1 MRTVTSIRTENLSIG
16 YRLQNNGETVV
27 HKGLNLE
34 LEQGELTCL
43 LGLNGSGKS
52 TLLRTLSGSQKPL
65 SGHIYWMDKEISKY
79 SDAERALM
87 VGVVLTDKIHAGGLT
102 VYELVALGRYPH
114 TGFFG
119 QLTANDDKEVC
130 QAMEFTG
137 ISNMA
142 NRYYSELSDGERQKV
157 LIAKALAQECPIIL
171 LDEPTAFLDINSRLE
186 TMSLLLR
193 LTRIGKS
200 ILLSTHDIDLAI
212 QMSDSIWMLDKE
224 KDFVFG
230 APEDLILDGTFN
242 RFFGKNGISMDLETG
257 AIHFEHPKAEPIYV
271 NAAKSISYWVNNA
284 LVRNGYRAV
293 YTPEESDIHITV
305 KEFPEMEIHKINDFT
320 LTVYSMEELIRRMR
334 LL

>member
-1 MRTVTSIRTENLSIG
+1 MRSVTSIRTENLSIG
-16 YRLQNNGETVV
+16 YRLQNNGETVI
-27 HKGLNLE
+27 HKALNLE

-65 SGHIYWMDKEISKY
+65 SGRVYWMEKEISNY
-79 SDAERALM
+79 PDTERALM
-87 VGVVLTDKIHAGGLT
+87 VGVVLTEKINAGGLT
-102 VYELVALGRYPH
+102 VYEMVALGRYPH

-119 QLTANDDKEVC
+119 QLTASDDKEIC
-130 QAMEFTG
+130 RAMEFTG

-142 NRYYSELSDGERQKV
+142 ARYFSELSDGERQKV

-224 KDFVFG
+224 KDYVCG
-230 APEDLILDGTFN
+230 TPEDLILDGTFN

-271 NAAKSISYWVNNA
+271 NAAKNISYWINNA

-293 YTPEESDIHITV
+293 YTPEESDIQITV